1 MRSPFGGTIYPI
13 NSNPRRKNIFGIPC
27 YHKLQD
33 ITDEAKYRNNGVS
46 SIDLAI
52 IAVPA
57 KAVKQV
63 MRDCVEVGVKG
74 AIIISAGF
82 KETGKDGTKM
92 ESEIYEIAREGKI
105 RVVGPNCLGVMVSQ
119 FMFVCTS

>member
-1 MRSPFGGTIYPI
+1 
-13 NSNPRRKNIFGIPC
+13 
-27 YHKLQD
+27 
-33 ITDEAKYRNNGVS
+33 
-46 SIDLAI
+46 
-52 IAVPA
+52 
-57 KAVKQV
+57 

-119 FMFVCTS
+119 FMFV

>member
-33 ITDEAKYRNNGVS
+33 ITDEAKCRNNGVS

-119 FMFVCTS
+119 FMFV